1 MAEKLLLQKM
11 FIESIIKENIPVSIY
26 LVNGV
31 QLKGYIEK
39 FDDDSLVLKND
50 IAQIIFKHAISIIVP
65 TKSIST
71 FESL

>member
-50 IAQIIFKHAISIIVP
+50 IAQIIFKHAISTIVP